1 MTEKEEK
8 YGCLSKSLKSFLDM
22 KEEKRRKKYGNDVN
36 KYYER
41 VVKNVNATVSDI
53 MLAYNKLPQEQK
65 DKINLLVHV
74 QSLLD
79 FVDEKQIKSEPIKFI
94 TTVKQGLY
102 AIIRSHIHESGIAEL
117 AEPDFNKV
125 SSWLEYLTPKDSTKK
140 VI

>member
-1 MTEKEEK
+1 MTVKKEK
-8 YGCLSKSLKSFLDM
+8 YGCLSKSLESFLDM
-22 KEEKRRKKYGNDVN
+22 KEEKRRKKYGNEVN

-53 MLAYNKLPQEQK
+53 MLAYNQLPQEQK

-94 TTVKQGLY
+94 TTVKQGLN
-102 AIIRSHIHESGIAEL
+102 AIIRGHIRDSSIAEL

-140 VI
+140 TI

>member
-8 YGCLSKSLKSFLDM
+8 YGCLSKSLRSFLNM
-22 KEEKRRKKYGNDVN
+22 KEEKRREKYGNDVN

-79 FVDEKQIKSEPIKFI
+79 FVDEEQIKSEPIKFI

-102 AIIRSHIHESGIAEL
+102 AIIRGHVWDSTIEEL
-117 AEPDFNKV
+117 AKPDFEKV
-125 SSWLEYLTPKDSTKK
+125 SSWLEYLTPKDSSKK
-140 VI
+140 P